1 MMDGE
6 EKPDGMSE
14 PSGREPSRPEAGTVH
29 DVPVAGRKPSRRCNR
44 RRRFWLMG
52 CVAVLVLGAA
62 GAGALR
68 LVCDVAAVPSARIYD
83 DLSVSRTVLD
93 RNGDLLRAFTASDE
107 RWRLPVETAAVDP
120 LYTNMLI
127 AFEDRRFRD
136 HGGVD
141 LLALTR
147 SLGQMLMA
155 GRIIS
160 GGSTL
165 TMQTARLARE
175 ADTRSLSG
183 KYRQIVAALAM
194 ERDLTKDE
202 ILRLYL
208 LRAPFGGNLEGVRAA
223 SLVWFGKEPRRLTPA
238 EAALLVALPQAPES
252 RRPDRFPE
260 AARAARDRVLDR
272 AVQAGVLD
280 GGEAEAAKREAVP
293 SVRRAMPMIAPHLT
307 RQVVS
312 ANPQELEQRL
322 TLDRNLQQSLEA
334 LLASKVRGLGSRLSA
349 AAIVADHTTGE
360 ILAWVGS
367 PGLEEETRQGH
378 VDMVTAVRSPGSA
391 LKPFIYGLAFEEGIA
406 HPESYIED
414 RPVRIGSYTPTNFDM
429 SFQGTVTV
437 REALQLS
444 LNIPA
449 VRLLDAVGPAQL
461 TARMRRAGVEPV
473 LPAGLAPGLAIGL
486 GGVGLSLKDLAALYA
501 DLANGGKIVP
511 LRFGMA
517 PAARLSA
524 PLAGLP
530 LLDTAAAWYV
540 GDVLLGVPRPDSS
553 GEGEIAFKTGTAYG
567 YRDAVAAGF
576 DGRHV
581 VAVWT
586 GRPDGTPV
594 PGMTGINSA
603 APILFEA
610 FQRLG
615 AKRIPLVQP
624 PAGVL
629 QAANAGLPLPLKEA
643 RVRPLD
649 TGAPAASPSG
659 GMQAARKGDALR
671 IAYPPDGAEVELG
684 LASDRNA
691 ALVVKLQGGRGPYA
705 WFANGRPVGTGQFMT
720 SLVWQ
725 PDGPGDS
732 VISVVDADG
741 RSDRIGVR
749 LH

>member
-1 MMDGE
+1 MIL
-6 EKPDGMSE
+6 
-14 PSGREPSRPEAGTVH
+14 A
-29 DVPVAGRKPSRRCNR
+29 
-44 RRRFWLMG
+44 
-52 CVAVLVLGAA
+52 AA

-68 LVCDVAAVPSARIYD
+68 VALDVAAVPSARQYD

-107 RWRLPVETAAVDP
+107 RWRLPVEVAAVDP
-120 LYTNMLI
+120 LYIRMLI

-147 SLGQMLMA
+147 SLGQMLFA
-155 GRIIS
+155 GRIVS

-183 KYRQIVAALAM
+183 KYQQMVAALAM
-194 ERDLTKDE
+194 ERDLSKDE
-202 ILRLYL
+202 ILLLYL

-238 EAALLVALPQAPES
+238 EAALLVALPQAPEA
-252 RRPDRFPE
+252 RRPDRSPE

-280 GGEAEAAKREAVP
+280 EEEAAAAKGEAVP

-312 ANPQELEQRL
+312 ANPQAFEQRL
-322 TLDRNLQQSLEA
+322 TLDRTLQQSLEA
-334 LLASKVRGLGSRLSA
+334 LLASKVRGGSSRLSA
-349 AAIVADHTTGE
+349 AALVADHTTGE

-367 PGLEEETRQGH
+367 PGLEEESRQGH

-391 LKPFIYGLAFEEGIA
+391 LKPFIYGLAFEEGVA

-414 RPVRIGSYTPTNFDM
+414 RPVRIGGYTPTNFDM

-473 LPAGLAPGLAIGL
+473 LPSGVTPGLAIGL
-486 GGVGLSLKDLAALYA
+486 GGVGLSLKDLATLYA
-501 DLANGGKIVP
+501 DLANGGKAAP
-511 LRFGMA
+511 LRFDMKVT
-517 PAARLSA
+517 ARPS
-524 PLAGLP
+524 GLP
-530 LLDTAAAWYV
+530 LLEPAAAWYV

-553 GEGEIAFKTGTAYG
+553 GEGRSPSRPAPPMATAMRWPPVSMAAMWWPYG
-567 YRDAVAAGF
+567 P
-576 DGRHV
+576 DGR
-581 VAVWT
+581 
-586 GRPDGTPV
+586 
-594 PGMTGINSA
+594 M
-603 APILFEA
+603 
-610 FQRLG
+610 
-615 AKRIPLVQP
+615 
-624 PAGVL
+624 
-629 QAANAGLPLPLKEA
+629 A
-643 RVRPLD
+643 RRCR
-649 TGAPAASPSG
+649 A
-659 GMQAARKGDALR
+659 
-671 IAYPPDGAEVELG
+671 
-684 LASDRNA
+684 
-691 ALVVKLQGGRGPYA
+691 
-705 WFANGRPVGTGQFMT
+705 
-720 SLVWQ
+720 
-725 PDGPGDS
+725 
-732 VISVVDADG
+732 
-741 RSDRIGVR
+741 
-749 LH
+749 

>member
-1 MMDGE
+1 MTDGE
-6 EKPDGMSE
+6 EKPVQTAELSGQE
-14 PSGREPSRPEAGTVH
+14 PSCPEAKSVRMRIRH
-29 DVPVAGRKPSRRCNR
+29 
-44 RRRFWLMG
+44 RRFWLMG
-52 CVAVLVLGAA
+52 CVAGLVLGIA

-68 LVCDVAAVPSARIYD
+68 LAWDVAAVPSARIYD
-83 DLSVSRTVLD
+83 DLSVSRMVLD

-120 LYTNMLI
+120 LYIRMLI

-141 LLALTR
+141 PLALTR

-155 GRIIS
+155 GRIVS

-165 TMQTARLARE
+165 TMQTARLVRE

-183 KYRQIVAALAM
+183 KYQQIVTALAM
-194 ERDLTKDE
+194 ERDLSKDG

-223 SLVWFGKEPRRLTPA
+223 SLVWFGKEPGRLTPA

-252 RRPDRFPE
+252 RRPDRFPDT
-260 AARAARDRVLDR
+260 ARAARDRVLDR
-272 AVQAGVLD
+272 AVAAGVLD
-280 GGEAEAAKREAVP
+280 GEDAEAAKREAVP

-312 ANPQELEQRL
+312 ANQQALEQRL
-322 TLDRNLQQSLEA
+322 TLDRNLQQSLES
-334 LLASKVRGLGSRLSA
+334 LLASKVQGGNSRLSA
-349 AAIVADHTTGE
+349 AAIVADHSTGE

-367 PGLEEETRQGH
+367 PGLDEEARQGH

-414 RPVRIGSYTPTNFDM
+414 RPVRIGGYTPTNFDM

-449 VRLLDAVGPAQL
+449 VRLLDAVGPSQL

-511 LRFGMA
+511 LRFETQVSS
-517 PAARLSA
+517 RTVST
-524 PLAGLP
+524 LP
-530 LLDTAAAWYV
+530 LLDPAAAWYV

-586 GRPDGTPV
+586 GRADGTPV

-615 AKRIPLVQP
+615 AKRVPLPLP

-629 QAANAGLPLPLKEA
+629 QMANSALPLPLKEA
-643 RVRPLD
+643 RVRPLE
-649 TGAPAASPSG
+649 TGGSPAAAQAD
-659 GMQAARKGDALR
+659 GMQAGQKSSGLR

-684 LASDRNA
+684 LASDRAA

-705 WFANGRPVGTGQFMT
+705 WFANGRPVGSGQFMT

>member
-1 MMDGE
+1 MTDGE
-6 EKPDGMSE
+6 DKLVQSSGL
-14 PSGREPSRPEAGTVH
+14 SGREISPP
-29 DVPVAGRKPSRRCNR
+29 DNKPPRWRFR
-44 RRRFWLMG
+44 RRRFWLTG
-52 CVAVLVLGAA
+52 CVAGLVLAAA
-62 GAGALR
+62 GAGALQVA
-68 LVCDVAAVPSARIYD
+68 LDVAAVPSARKYD

-107 RWRLPVETAAVDP
+107 RWRLPVDVTAVDP
-120 LYTNMLI
+120 LYIRMLI

-141 LLALTR
+141 PLALAR

-183 KYRQIVAALAM
+183 KYQQMVAALAM
-194 ERDLTKDE
+194 ERDLSKDE

-223 SLVWFGKEPRRLTPA
+223 SLVWFGKEPGRLTPA
-238 EAALLVALPQAPES
+238 EAALLVALPQAPEA
-252 RRPDRFPE
+252 RRPDRSPE
-260 AARAARDRVLDR
+260 AARVARDRVLDR
-272 AVQAGVLD
+272 AVEAGVLD
-280 GGEAEAAKREAVP
+280 EEEAEAAKGESVP

-312 ANPQELEQRL
+312 ANPQALEQRL

-334 LLASKVRGLGSRLSA
+334 LLASKVRGGNSRLSA
-349 AAIVADHTTGE
+349 AALVADHTTGE

-367 PGLEEETRQGH
+367 PGLEEESRQGH

-391 LKPFIYGLAFEEGIA
+391 LKPFIYGLAFEEGVA

-414 RPVRIGSYTPTNFDM
+414 RPVRIGGYTPTNFDM

-473 LPAGLAPGLAIGL
+473 LPSGVAPGLAIGL
-486 GGVGLSLKDLAALYA
+486 GGVGLSLKDLATLYA
-501 DLANGGKIVP
+501 DLANGGKAMP
-511 LRFGMA
+511 LRFDMKA
-517 PAARLSA
+517 AARPS
-524 PLAGLP
+524 GLP
-530 LLDTAAAWYV
+530 LLEPAAAWYV

-615 AKRIPLVQP
+615 AKRIPLPQP

-629 QAANAGLPLPLKEA
+629 QSANAGLPLPLREA
-643 RVRPLD
+643 RVRSLD
-649 TGAPAASPSG
+649 SG
-659 GMQAARKGDALR
+659 GPVATHSAGTQPAQKGAALR

-720 SLVWQ
+720 SLAWA

-732 VISVVDADG
+732 VITVVDADG
-741 RSDRIGVR
+741 RSDRISVR

>member
-1 MMDGE
+1 MTDGE
-6 EKPDGMSE
+6 DKLVQSSE
-14 PSGREPSRPEAGTVH
+14 LSGREASCPDNKPPRWRFRRRLLLLGG
-29 DVPVAGRKPSRRCNR
+29 VAG
-44 RRRFWLMG
+44 
-52 CVAVLVLGAA
+52 LVLAAA

-68 LVCDVAAVPSARIYD
+68 VALDVAAVPSARKYD

-107 RWRLPVETAAVDP
+107 RWRLPVDVSAVDP
-120 LYTNMLI
+120 LYIRMLI

-141 LLALTR
+141 PLALAR

-183 KYRQIVAALAM
+183 KYQQMVAALAM
-194 ERDLTKDE
+194 ERDLSKDE

-223 SLVWFGKEPRRLTPA
+223 SLVWFGKEPGRLTPA
-238 EAALLVALPQAPES
+238 EAALLVALPQAPEA
-252 RRPDRFPE
+252 RRPDRSPE
-260 AARAARDRVLDR
+260 AARVARDRVLDR
-272 AVQAGVLD
+272 AVEAGVLD
-280 GGEAEAAKREAVP
+280 EEEAEAARGESVP

-312 ANPQELEQRL
+312 ANPQALEQRL

-334 LLASKVRGLGSRLSA
+334 LLASKVRGGNSRLSA
-349 AAIVADHTTGE
+349 AALVADHTTGE

-367 PGLEEETRQGH
+367 PGLEEESRQGH

-391 LKPFIYGLAFEEGIA
+391 LKPFIYGLAFEEGVA

-414 RPVRIGSYTPTNFDM
+414 RPVRIGGYTPTNFDM

-473 LPAGLAPGLAIGL
+473 LPSGVAPGLAIGL
-486 GGVGLSLKDLAALYA
+486 GGVGLSLKDLATLYA
-501 DLANGGKIVP
+501 DLANGGKAMP
-511 LRFGMA
+511 LRFDMKA
-517 PAARLSA
+517 AARPS
-524 PLAGLP
+524 GLP
-530 LLDTAAAWYV
+530 LLEPAAAWYV

-615 AKRIPLVQP
+615 AKRIPLPQP

-629 QAANAGLPLPLKEA
+629 QSANAGLPLPLREA
-643 RVRPLD
+643 RVRSLD
-649 TGAPAASPSG
+649 SG
-659 GMQAARKGDALR
+659 GPVASQSGGTQSVQKSAALR

-720 SLVWQ
+720 SLAWA

-732 VISVVDADG
+732 VITVVDADG
-741 RSDRIGVR
+741 RSDRISVR